1 MFLTVAANAQ
11 RLNREFTPG
20 IRIGTPKSVIIDSVM
35 EKLRRYYENNT
46 DGILKFVRKKY
57 GVKNKKIDGFIIR
70 MQEDVRTKLQSSDE
84 WQTIDTYFDY
94 GTYLS
99 KVLGKDIRF
108 PGLGVNQAQ
117 KNGDGYLDFVFKKGY
132 LQGIY
137 GNINVTKDY
146 TIYSGFAYNNTSLA
160 NIAETVRKDIGT
172 FTFKQT
178 STTWSSCSTNNEN
191 VPVISYYFNDDYEVA
206 ATFTYTYGIYQRKVV
221 GGYRG
226 QCVAAGNHLTSIAFT
241 IVDK

>member
-1 MFLTVAANAQ
+1 MKNKTFLLFVYLIFLSVAANAQ

-20 IRIGTPKSVIIDSVM
+20 IRIGTPKSVVIDSVM
-35 EKLRRYYENNT
+35 KKLRRYYENNT

-57 GVKNKKIDGFIIR
+57 GVKNKKLDGFIIR
-70 MQEDVRTKLQSSDE
+70 MQEDVRNKLQSSDY
-84 WQTIDTYFDY
+84 WAPIDTYTAY
-94 GTYLS
+94 GVYLS

-108 PGLGVNQAQ
+108 PGLGANQALN
-117 KNGDGYLDFVFKKGY
+117 NGAGYLDFVFKNGY

-137 GNINVTKDY
+137 GNVEVTKDY
-146 TIYSGFAYNNTSLA
+146 TIYSGFAYNNASLA

-191 VPVISYYFNDDYEVA
+191 VPVISYYFNDDYEVS
-206 ATFTYTYGIYQRKVV
+206 ATFTYTYGIYQ
-221 GGYRG
+221 
-226 QCVAAGNHLTSIAFT
+226 
-241 IVDK
+241 